1 MGYSLKNHKVKR
13 VMTFSGVQFL
23 LAAAVLLLP
32 ACAFTEDTL
41 WPTLTGESPK
51 GTNKHA
57 AAAPQ
62 GAATSGQVGGQSVIV
77 VQTPPPLGN
86 TNFQPTGVTPGQP
99 TGTFVGQKVGELR
112 SEVKRLQGS
121 VSPHHGPLQGLRGK
135 IGANSQRYHG
145 TIAAVNARLQ
155 VGTTPGNPILV
166 QQFNS
171 AQGDLDRIATDITE
185 MNTLA
190 ARVSNNST
198 MSSFLLESAKASFAV
213 SGYRAVTQEQ
223 RGALELVVCYR
234 LDTGHIIWSHS
245 DSVRFEN
252 VLGGIGPRATPTIS
266 GGRVYTMGATG
277 ILNCLELADGREIW
291 SVEVL
296 KGSSCPNQEW
306 GKSSSPLL
314 AGELVVVTGGGGKC
328 PGLLAY
334 DRKNG
339 EETWRSAPSE
349 LGYSSPALA
358 TIAGTPQILL
368 LNYNTVTANDP
379 SNGGVL
385 WSHPWPGGNPKVTQ
399 PVPVSEDRILVSS
412 GYGVGAELFEVQR
425 DERGAFTTNSIW
437 KNRNLKSKFANI
449 VIHEENAYGLDDG
462 IMVCINLQT
471 GKRRWKGGRYGHGQL
486 LLAGNILLVMA
497 ERGEMALVRP
507 DPGGLRELSRVRMI
521 EGKSWNHPAL
531 APPYLLVRNAR
542 EAACYKLQGG
552 GG

>member
-1 MGYSLKNHKVKR
+1 MAFGRHGIKSMLKQPIKLLARFGSRLIFSLTGIAVLITWAYSWGDHQQQYIATATILIISAALAFTHFLLFSNRPLKRRLYMSSAALLVVGAICGLFR
-13 VMTFSGVQFL
+13 IAEVSGDLVPRLAFRWQSPHEESLPSLESTETSAETSLAGDGEGLPVTGTASADYPQFL
-23 LAAAVLLLP
+23 GPNRDAVI
-32 ACAFTEDTL
+32 
-41 WPTLTGESPK
+41 PK
-51 GTNKHA
+51 VSIDWDWENH
-57 AAAPQ
+57 
-62 GAATSGQVGGQSVIV
+62 
-77 VQTPPPLGN
+77 PPEEIWRR
-86 TNFQPTGVTPGQP
+86 
-99 TGTFVGQKVGELR
+99 KVGPAW
-112 SEVKRLQGS
+112 S
-121 VSPHHGPLQGLRGK
+121 
-135 IGANSQRYHG
+135 
-145 TIAAVNARLQ
+145 
-155 VGTTPGNPILV
+155 
-166 QQFNS
+166 
-171 AQGDLDRIATDITE
+171 
-185 MNTLA
+185 
-190 ARVSNNST
+190 
-198 MSSFLLESAKASFAV
+198 SFAV

-245 DSVRFEN
+245 DSARFEN

-314 AGELVVVTGGGGKC
+314 AGELVVVTGGDGKC

-497 ERGEMALVRP
+497 ESGEMALVRP

-542 EAACYKLQGG
+542 EAACYKLQSGG
-552 GG
+552 G